1 MYLTTCLLSI
11 TIYIFSRTTQNVH
24 DDLQF
29 DHNNLLNVLN
39 DLLFVHDDLSFV
51 QNDMPFEDNEQKN
64 KPIRQIRRSI
74 LICYHK
80 LVIQTGVSSLRPAF
94 NQFTKTE
101 YMYY

>member
-11 TIYIFSRTTQNVH
+11 TIYIFSSAGQPQNVH

-39 DLLFVHDDLSFV
+39 YLLFVHDDLSFA
-51 QNDMPFEDNEQKN
+51 QNDMPFEDNEDKN

-74 LICYHK
+74 YLAKY
-80 LVIQTGVSSLRPAF
+80 
-94 NQFTKTE
+94 
-101 YMYY
+101 